1 MNKLQFNVF
10 YFRIIF
16 SNDFQENVTTLKLKY
31 FLFSIPVFEWVLSYI
46 QVNIMQTS

>member
-10 YFRIIF
+10 YFRIILN
-16 SNDFQENVTTLKLKY
+16 SDLQENITTLKLKY
-31 FLFSIPVFEWVLSYI
+31 FLFSIPVFGWVLSYI